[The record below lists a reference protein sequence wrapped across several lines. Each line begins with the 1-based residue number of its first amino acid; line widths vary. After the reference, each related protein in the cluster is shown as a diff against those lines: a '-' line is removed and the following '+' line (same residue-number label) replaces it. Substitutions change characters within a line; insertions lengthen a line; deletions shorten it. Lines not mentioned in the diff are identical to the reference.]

1 MGREECSALK
11 QRFDS
16 LGKEPRR
23 TFWDH
28 TTNPGRLELRNQMRV
43 RAVNGKND
51 HGDFRRGGVN
61 CASRLQAVHLRHAEI
76 EYHQIGTERR
86 GLVHSFETVARFA
99 TDFPSRMRLKKIADG
114 LARFRM
120 IVSD

>member
-1 MGREECSALK
+1 
-11 QRFDS
+11 
-16 LGKEPRR
+16 
-23 TFWDH
+23 
-28 TTNPGRLELRNQMRV
+28 MRV

-51 HGDFRRGGVN
+51 QEDFRRGGVN

-86 GLVHSFETVARFA
+86 GLVHSFETVPRFG
-99 TDFPSRMRLKKIADG
+99 TDFPSRMRLKEIADG
-114 LARFRM
+114 LARFGM